1 MPCVLPLS
9 RSKGGET
16 DPSSK
21 LIHAFLPDPRVVRRD
36 IKFGPRPI
44 LQWMLAKKRKGGSID
59 QPAGKRAR
67 IDPKAG
73 GGGCGQP
80 KKGGSRPVRGGQK
93 GGRVDRAG
101 TGKKL

>member
-1 MPCVLPLS
+1 MKPAGYAALAGKI
-9 RSKGGET
+9 REQ
-16 DPSSK
+16 
-21 LIHAFLPDPRVVRRD
+21 
-36 IKFGPRPI
+36 I

-59 QPAGKRAR
+59 QPAVKRAR
-67 IDPKAG
+67 MDPKAG
-73 GGGCGQP
+73 GGGGGGQP

>member
-1 MPCVLPLS
+1 MKPAGYAALAGKI
-9 RSKGGET
+9 REQ
-16 DPSSK
+16 
-21 LIHAFLPDPRVVRRD
+21 
-36 IKFGPRPI
+36 I
-44 LQWMLAKKRKGGSID
+44 LQWMLAKKRKGGSIE